1 MLPKKFFVTT
11 GVGMDEDPL
20 NAFDAALRDAG
31 IAECNLVPVSSILP
45 KNAVHVEP
53 VRIEPGTITFCVLA
67 RQDGNAG
74 ELISAGIGYGWL
86 SDDSGRRVHGVVCEH
101 GGFHPKEFVRER
113 LEAMLC
119 RMARIRGLNLEERRI
134 YVESVEVE
142 AGKCGSGVAAL
153 VFVPEP

>member
-20 NAFDAALRDAG
+20 NAFDCALRDAG
-31 IAECNLVPVSSILP
+31 ISECNLVLVSSILP
-45 KNAVHVEP
+45 RDATHVEP

-74 ELISAGIGYGWL
+74 EIISAGIGYGWL
-86 SDDSGRRVHGVVCEH
+86 SDDSGRRIHGVVCEH
-101 GGFHPKEFVRER
+101 GGFRSKEFVRGK

-119 RMARIRGLNLEERRI
+119 RMAKVRGLNLEEKRI

-142 AGKCGSGVAAL
+142 EGKCGSIVAAL